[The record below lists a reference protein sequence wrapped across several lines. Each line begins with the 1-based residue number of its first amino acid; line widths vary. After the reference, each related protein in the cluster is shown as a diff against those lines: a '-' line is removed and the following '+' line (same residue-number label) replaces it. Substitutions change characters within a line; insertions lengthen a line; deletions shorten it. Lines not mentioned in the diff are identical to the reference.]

1 MKKNSFVFFYS
12 WRDALSECPSEVR
25 LEVYESIIEY
35 AKSGTLPKL
44 KPMAQMAFNFIKVEI
59 DRNNE
64 KYSEM
69 VEKRREAGKKSRKQ
83 MLTNAANANKCQQM
97 QQMLTNAADDVYVY
111 DDVYD
116 DDYVSLSMR
125 ENTHEVRG
133 ERETEIS
140 LHYLLTERH
149 LINPMAEL
157 LRFMAH
163 YERTGWLTS
172 TGQKI
177 TNRMAALKSWRC
189 EGATFTEWN
198 IQMIPKWIEI
208 TKLFPDIGICLLLGD
223 FRGFLQEDDKFYIY
237 TTKPLQNAII
247 SIISDDIRD
256 KLVQILGVKPNWR
269 VKK

>member
-12 WRDALSECPSEVR
+12 WKDALSECPAEVR

-35 AKSGTLPKL
+35 AQSGTLPRL

-64 KYSEM
+64 KYEEM

-111 DDVYD
+111 DDVDD

-157 LRFMAH
+157 ERFLAH
-163 YERTGWLTS
+163 YEKTGWVTS
-172 TGQKI
+172 TGQKV
-177 TNRMAALKSWRC
+177 TNRMAALKGWRC
-189 EGATFTEWN
+189 EGATFAEWN
-198 IQMIPKWIEI
+198 IARIPLWLKI
-208 TKLFPDIGICLLLGD
+208 TEEFPSVDKSLLLGD
-223 FRGFLQEDDKFYIY
+223 FRGFQQEDDKFYIY

-247 SIISDDIRD
+247 SAITDEIRD
-256 KLVQILGVKPNWR
+256 ELVKIVGVKPNWR

>member
-35 AKSGTLPKL
+35 AQSGTLPRL

-83 MLTNAANANKCQQM
+83 MLTNAANANTCYQM

-111 DDVYD
+111 DDVD
-116 DDYVSLSMR
+116 DDDNVSLYMR
-125 ENTHEVRG
+125 ENT
-133 ERETEIS
+133 RETERENF
-140 LHYLLTERH
+140 LFFLLSERH
-149 LINPMAEL
+149 LINPSSEL
-157 LRFMAH
+157 ERFLAH
-163 YERTGWLTS
+163 YEKTGWLTS
-172 TGQKI
+172 TGQKV
-177 TNRMAALKSWRC
+177 TNRMAALKGWRC
-189 EGATFTEWN
+189 DGATFADSRVVA
-198 IQMIPKWIEI
+198 KWLEV
-208 TKLFPDIGICLLLGD
+208 TKLFPGIEKSLLLGD
-223 FRGFLQEDDKFYIY
+223 FRGFQQEDDKFYIY

-247 SIISDDIRD
+247 SAITDEIRD
-256 KLVQILGVKPNWR
+256 ELVKIVGVKPNWR

>member
-35 AKSGTLPKL
+35 AKSGTLPRL

-83 MLTNAANANKCQQM
+83 MLTNAANANTCYQM

-111 DDVYD
+111 DDVDVD
-116 DDYVSLSMR
+116 DNVSLYMR
-125 ENTHEVRG
+125 ENTHET
-133 ERETEIS
+133 ERENF
-140 LHYLLTERH
+140 LFFLLTERH

-157 LRFMAH
+157 ERFLAH
-163 YERTGWLTS
+163 YEKTGWLTS

-177 TNRMAALKSWRC
+177 TNRMAALRGWRC
-189 EGATFTEWN
+189 EGATFAEWN
-198 IQMIPKWIEI
+198 IARIPLWLEI
-208 TKLFPDIGICLLLGD
+208 AEEFPSVDKSLLLGD
-223 FRGFLQEDDKFYIY
+223 FRGFQQEDGKFYIY

-247 SIISDDIRD
+247 SAITDEIRD
-256 KLVQILGVKPNWR
+256 ELVKMFGVKPNWR